1 MIQTGF
7 EKRVQVQQILANQLP
22 DFIRAESPKTLD
34 FLKQY
39 YISQEHQ
46 SGATDL
52 ADNLDQYIKLD
63 NLTPEVISGKTT
75 LYSGITSTTDSVQ
88 VYSTKGF
95 PDQYGLFKIDNEIFT
110 YTGLSTNTF
119 TGVVRGFSGI
129 SSYRT
134 DLNAE
139 ELLFEDTNQA
149 AHDAGKE
156 VVNLSSNFLKEFYK
170 KLKYTLTPGLED
182 VDFVSNLDVNNFIK
196 EARSFYEAKGTEE
209 SFKILFKVLFGEVP
223 KVIDLEQYLPKPSS
237 AEFLRREIVVAER
250 ISGDPDKLVGQTIK
264 KESDLETQ
272 ASVSEVEIFTRSGI
286 NTYFKL
292 GLFVGFDDRDLIEG
306 TFEIQPKTA
315 NINPVSVGS
324 SVITVDSTVGF
335 GSTGTIISGANIITY
350 SSKTV
355 NQFLGCVGVDNVMDT
370 KSSIRTNDVF
380 FGYENGDIT
389 KKVEIRITGVLSD
402 VETIGDVTSTTEG
415 EKIFVKNVGEKIK
428 NPEFNKTYKQ
438 TFANSWIY
446 NTSSR
451 FFVDNTNNGY
461 NLKSAL
467 DPSALKVGDK
477 VDILLGAS
485 ETVEHPNAT
494 VLTINDKQVTLDT
507 GGQFSPTSTTDY
519 SLRRKLKTSNSTGA
533 PLVYGNDLITADI
546 QNLYTEKENCFYVAS
561 SSLPAYTL
569 TKNLD
574 QAIITSLV
582 STNLQEFNTNK
593 LKYSVISFNSD
604 VPFKT
609 GEEVIYNA
617 ENNTLDG
624 LEDSTSYFVKVLAD
638 KKKVQLYRSR
648 SLIDADNA
656 TTPTREY
663 FSAPATSG
671 FHKFTLVTQKTQ
683 FIHPQKLLRKFPYT
697 LDVKTGEN
705 TLTAPGALGMLVNGV
720 EVINYKSADKVY
732 YGPLESVRVYNGGTN
747 FDVINLPSVTI
758 SAGLTTALVQPV
770 VKGKLTEVYID
781 PQNFDV
787 KKVSSVT
794 ITGGN
799 SSGAVLEAQL
809 EERHRTLSFDGR
821 QSTVGGGIDV
831 TNDNIVFPQN
841 HNLIS
846 GDEIIYNRN
855 GNTAIGVGIRTTA
868 YQDGINLITGLTL
881 NNGSVYVAEVVNN
894 KTINLYETQG
904 DYSAGINTVGFTTA
918 ETSGTHKFRTKKAN
932 NTISKIS
939 VVNSGTDFENRKLIV
954 QPTGISTAHD
964 TIFFKNHGFKS
975 GEKVVYSTDGTSI
988 GGLDTNLQYQVIKLN
1003 ENEFRLANAGVAGT
1017 ISANYDRNN
1026 YVDIVSVGSGNQNF

>member
-63 NLTPEVISGKTT
+63 NLTPEVITGKTT

-88 VYSTKGF
+88 VYTTKGF
-95 PDQYGLFKIDNEIFT
+95 PDQYGLFKIDSEIFT
-110 YTGLSTNTF
+110 YTGLTTNTF

-149 AHDAGKE
+149 SHDAGKE
-156 VVNLSSNFLKEFYK
+156 VINLSSNFLKEFYK

-182 VDFVSNLDVNNFIK
+182 VDFVSDLDVNNFIK

-264 KESDLETQ
+264 KESELETQ

-286 NTYFKL
+286 STYFKL

-335 GSTGTIISGANIITY
+335 GSTGTILSGANIITY

-355 NQFLGCVGVDNVMDT
+355 NQFLGCVGVDNAMDT

-380 FGYENGDIT
+380 FGYEDGDIT

-428 NPEFNKTYKQ
+428 NPEFDKTYKQ
-438 TFANSWIY
+438 IFANSWIY

-461 NLKSAL
+461 NLKSAP

-494 VLTINDKQVTLDT
+494 VLTINDKQVTLD
-507 GGQFSPTSTTDY
+507 
-519 SLRRKLKTSNSTGA
+519 L
-533 PLVYGNDLITADI
+533 
-546 QNLYTEKENCFYVAS
+546 
-561 SSLPAYTL
+561 
-569 TKNLD
+569 
-574 QAIITSLV
+574 
-582 STNLQEFNTNK
+582 
-593 LKYSVISFNSD
+593 
-604 VPFKT
+604 
-609 GEEVIYNA
+609 
-617 ENNTLDG
+617 
-624 LEDSTSYFVKVLAD
+624 
-638 KKKVQLYRSR
+638 
-648 SLIDADNA
+648 SLI
-656 TTPTREY
+656 
-663 FSAPATSG
+663 
-671 FHKFTLVTQKTQ
+671 H
-683 FIHPQKLLRKFPYT
+683 I
-697 LDVKTGEN
+697 
-705 TLTAPGALGMLVNGV
+705 
-720 EVINYKSADKVY
+720 
-732 YGPLESVRVYNGGTN
+732 
-747 FDVINLPSVTI
+747 
-758 SAGLTTALVQPV
+758 
-770 VKGKLTEVYID
+770 
-781 PQNFDV
+781 
-787 KKVSSVT
+787 
-794 ITGGN
+794 
-799 SSGAVLEAQL
+799 
-809 EERHRTLSFDGR
+809 
-821 QSTVGGGIDV
+821 
-831 TNDNIVFPQN
+831 
-841 HNLIS
+841 
-846 GDEIIYNRN
+846 
-855 GNTAIGVGIRTTA
+855 
-868 YQDGINLITGLTL
+868 
-881 NNGSVYVAEVVNN
+881 
-894 KTINLYETQG
+894 
-904 DYSAGINTVGFTTA
+904 
-918 ETSGTHKFRTKKAN
+918 
-932 NTISKIS
+932 
-939 VVNSGTDFENRKLIV
+939 
-954 QPTGISTAHD
+954 
-964 TIFFKNHGFKS
+964 
-975 GEKVVYSTDGTSI
+975 
-988 GGLDTNLQYQVIKLN
+988 
-1003 ENEFRLANAGVAGT
+1003 
-1017 ISANYDRNN
+1017 
-1026 YVDIVSVGSGNQNF
+1026 